1 MFAVFLIKNKQ
12 YIAKVN
18 DTIYVNKIESKPND
32 ILTFDKVLVSDS
44 KVGNPYIDGAKV
56 ICEVVKHGKQKKI
69 DVIKHLPQKHHNR
82 KYGHRQTYTKL
93 LVKEIVVQ

>member
-18 DTIYVNKIESKPND
+18 DAIYVNKIEVKPKD
-32 ILTFDKVLVSDS
+32 ILTFDKVLVSDN
-44 KVGNPYIDGAKV
+44 KIGEPYINGAKV
-56 ICEVVKHGKQKKI
+56 ICEVVKHGKLKKI

-82 KYGHRQTYTKL
+82 KYGYRQTYTKL
-93 LVKEIVVQ
+93 LVKEIIVQ

>member
-12 YIAKVN
+12 YIVKPNDIIYINKVA
-18 DTIYVNKIESKPND
+18 SKPKD
-32 ILTFDKVLVSDS
+32 ILTFDKVLVSDN
-44 KVGNPYIDGAKV
+44 KIGDPYINGAKV
-56 ICEVVKHGKQKKI
+56 ICEVIKHGKQKKI

-82 KYGHRQTYTKL
+82 KYGHRQDYTKL